1 MMDSGVLAP
10 LVWGGGIAFAL
21 CAAAMPALRAWALAR
36 GSVVETRPD
45 RWHREATPAVGGIG
59 IFAASCAGLIVALV
73 LLGAAPGVGGGPERA
88 LVGVIAGGF
97 LMFCAGVWDDAR
109 DLAPSTKLVTQLLAS
124 ALVVSGG
131 AYLLHTGVFLVDVL
145 VSMAWLVALTNA
157 LNLLDNMNGLA
168 AGVAAIAAGYLGVIH
183 AWDGSWTHA
192 AFAFSLAGASLGFL
206 IHNYPKAGIFMGD
219 GGSLFL
225 GLSLAALAFPAQ
237 GVASPGLLPAL
248 AIPVLVLAV
257 PILDTL
263 LVTASR
269 LAEGRPLSQGGR
281 DHTSHR
287 LVAVGIAERRA
298 VRLLWLFAGL
308 SGAVAL
314 GFKTGRP
321 SVGLLLSGV
330 VLLILATVA
339 VHLLGVQVRERVGA
353 RTLLAKILAAHRHWP
368 ALALALDAVAVATAY
383 YGAYLLRWD
392 GADLERELVYFRQ
405 TLPLVIGLKIVAM
418 RMFRVYGSP
427 LKHLSVEDGE
437 RLILANV
444 TGSGASFLGA
454 VMLLDYGFSRGI
466 LVVDF
471 LLAVALTVGYR
482 LFVPVLDR
490 QGRSLRE
497 GGEPCVVLGSEA
509 DAVLLLNELHASG
522 ISAFRPVC
530 ILDPG
535 GYGRGHLRG
544 VTVQGGS
551 ARARTWLSRN
561 AVSGA
566 FVVRR
571 DGCLDP
577 DLASL
582 VETCLEGGVP
592 VHFLDV
598 SLALN
603 GAPGTITVG
612 RPTAPAKPPERR
624 CLPGVG

>member
-1 MMDSGVLAP
+1 MDIGFWAP
-10 LVWGGGIAFAL
+10 LAWGGGVAL
-21 CAAAMPALRAWALAR
+21 ALGAAAMPALRAWALAR
-36 GSVVETRPD
+36 GRVVESRPD
-45 RWHREATPAVGGIG
+45 RWHRQATPAVGGIG
-59 IFAASCAGLIVALV
+59 IFVATCAGLAVAVVMLRSHSGAGGAPEGS
-73 LLGAAPGVGGGPERA
+73 LLGI
-88 LVGVIAGGF
+88 LAGGV

-131 AYLLHTGVFLVDVL
+131 AQLLHTGVFLVDVL
-145 VSMAWLVALTNA
+145 ISLAWLVALTNA

-168 AGVAAIAAGYLGVIH
+168 GGVAAIAATCLGVIH

-192 AFAFSLAGASLGFL
+192 AFAFSLAGASAGFL

-225 GLSLAALAFPAQ
+225 GLSLAALAFPSHEA
-237 GVASPGLLPAL
+237 VSPGLLPSL
-248 AIPVLVLAV
+248 AIPLLVLAV
-257 PILDTL
+257 PILDTV

-269 LAEGRPLSQGGR
+269 LAEGRPVSQGGR
-281 DHTSHR
+281 DHMSHR

-314 GFKTGRP
+314 GYKTGRP
-321 SVGLLLSGV
+321 SVG
-330 VLLILATVA
+330 VLLGGGVLLVLATVT

-353 RTLLAKILAAHRHWP
+353 RTLLARILAAHRHWP

-405 TLPLVIGLKIVAM
+405 TLPLVIGLKIVAL

-444 TGSGASFLGA
+444 TGSGASFLA
-454 VMLLDYGFSRGI
+454 SVMLLDYGFSRGI
-466 LVVDF
+466 LVVDL

-482 LFVPVLDR
+482 LFVPVLDH
-490 QGRSLRE
+490 QGRSLRD
-497 GGEPCVVLGSEA
+497 GRDPCVVLGSEA
-509 DAVLLLNELHASG
+509 DAVLLLNELQASG

-530 ILDPG
+530 ILDPE

-551 ARARTWLSRN
+551 ARARAWLSRN
-561 AVSGA
+561 DVSGA

-571 DGCLDP
+571 DGCLEP

-582 VETCLEGGVP
+582 VETCLSGGVP

-603 GAPGTITVG
+603 GAPGMITVG
-612 RPTAPAKPPERR
+612 RPTAAVATVGGQPLPE
-624 CLPGVG
+624 VG

>member
-1 MMDSGVLAP
+1 MDFRVLAALAMGSGVA
-10 LVWGGGIAFAL
+10 LVVG
-21 CAAAMPALRAWALAR
+21 AAAMPVLRAWALAR
-36 GSVVETRPD
+36 GRVVESRPD
-45 RWHREATPAVGGIG
+45 RWHQQATPAVGGIG
-59 IFAASCAGLIVALV
+59 IFTAGCVGLTAAMV
-73 LLGAAPGVGGGPERA
+73 LLRATPGGAALDRT
-88 LVGVIAGGF
+88 LVGILAGGC
-97 LMFCAGVWDDAR
+97 LMFCAGLWDDAR

-131 AYLLHTGVFLVDVL
+131 GQLLHTGVFLVDVL

-183 AWDGSWTHA
+183 AWDGAWIHA
-192 AFAFSLAGASLGFL
+192 ALAFSLAGASLGFL
-206 IHNYPKAGIFMGD
+206 IHNYPKAVLFMGD

-225 GLSLAALAFPAQ
+225 GLSLAALAFPSQEA
-237 GVASPGLLPAL
+237 GSSGLVPAL

-257 PILDTL
+257 PILDTV

-269 LAEGRPLSQGGR
+269 LAEGRPISQGGR

-287 LVAVGIAERRA
+287 LVAVGMAERRA

-314 GFKTGRP
+314 GFKSGSS
-321 SVGLLLSGV
+321 SVGLWQGGV
-330 VLLILATVA
+330 VLLVLATVA

-392 GADLERELVYFRQ
+392 GPDLERELVYFRQ

-427 LKHLSVEDGE
+427 LKHLSVDDGE

-444 TGSGASFLGA
+444 TGSGASFLGS
-454 VMLLDYGFSRGI
+454 VMLLDYGFSRVI

-490 QGRSLRE
+490 QGRSFRD
-497 GGEPCVVLGSEA
+497 GRNPCVVLGSEA
-509 DAVLLLNELHASG
+509 DAVLLLNELQTSG
-522 ISAFRPVC
+522 VSAFRPVC

-544 VTVQGGS
+544 VTVQGGPG
-551 ARARTWLSRN
+551 RARNWLSAN
-561 AVSGA
+561 PVSGA

-577 DLASL
+577 ELASL
-582 VETCLEGGVP
+582 VETCLEQGVP

-598 SLALN
+598 SLSLS
-603 GAPGTITVG
+603 GAPGRVTVG
-612 RPTAPAKPPERR
+612 RPADPVPAEGAQPLPE
-624 CLPGVG
+624 VG